1 MYSVC
6 VDRDQSRHEQLEV
19 LLFLIV
25 CVNFQRVPAEV
36 QHQMSC
42 NLQSLIISDMGV

>member
-6 VDRDQSRHEQLEV
+6 VDRDQSGLEQLEA

-25 CVNFQRVPAEV
+25 RVNFQRVSVLWSIEV
-36 QHQMSC
+36 QHQISC
-42 NLQSLIISDMGV
+42 NLQSLI